1 MNKTVFFTGLMLF
14 SLFFGAGNLIFPPYL
29 GMEAGDAFTP
39 AIIGFNL
46 TAVLLPLFTVI
57 AIALSKDGL
66 ETVGARV
73 HPLFGLVFAV
83 IVYLAI
89 GPLYVIP
96 RAANVA
102 YELGFVQVTN
112 VETSLALFIFSVF
125 FFLVTY
131 LVSIR
136 PQKMLDIV
144 GRVLT
149 PLLLIVL
156 TLLVVRAFFV
166 YPYEP
171 AAISEKYQAA
181 PFLTGFWEG
190 YFTLDAIAALAFG
203 MVIVRTFQMHGI
215 QEKPAIL
222 RGTIGAGAIA
232 AIGLT
237 LVYLSLAWVG
247 RVLPFDQEVDNGA
260 QLLIIAAEQLFGY
273 PGNILFGIIVL
284 LACLTTA
291 IGLITA
297 TSQFFVDILP
307 KFSYKTYV
315 RVFTLIGLG
324 ITNFG
329 LERILNAATPLLG
342 FLYPVAIVLVALSLF
357 QYKFGESPRMYQYSV
372 SVAILFGVYDA
383 IRSLGWVSNA
393 FHEKLQ
399 FIPLIDN
406 GIGWLVPFLFVAAI
420 GYFLDRSQNRVK
432 FSKDISPGAM
442 NQ

>member
-1 MNKTVFFTGLMLF
+1 MNKTTFFIGLMLF

-46 TAVLLPLFTVI
+46 TAVFLPLFTVV
-57 AIALSKDGL
+57 AIALSENGL
-66 ETVGARV
+66 QSVGSRV
-73 HPLFGLVFAV
+73 HPWFGIGFAV

-102 YELGFVQVTN
+102 YELGYVQVTN
-112 VETSLALFIFSVF
+112 INTPLALFIFSIF

-131 LVSIR
+131 AVSIR

-171 AAISEKYQAA
+171 AIVSEKYVAS

-203 MVIVRTFQMHGI
+203 MVIVRTFQMHGV
-215 QEKPAIL
+215 QQKSDIL
-222 RGTIGAGAIA
+222 RGTVGAGVIA
-232 AIGLT
+232 AIGLA

-247 RVLPFDQEVDNGA
+247 RVLPFDGEVENGA

-307 KFSYKTYV
+307 KFSYGTYV
-315 RVFTLIGLG
+315 LIFTLIGFG

-329 LERILNAATPLLG
+329 LERILNAAAPLLG

-372 SVAILFGVYDA
+372 TVAIVFGLYDA
-383 IRSLGWVSNA
+383 MHALGFVSVSVHNT
-393 FHEKLQ
+393 LMQ
-399 FIPLIDN
+399 YVPLLDN
-406 GIGWLVPFLFVAAI
+406 GIGWFVPFLIVAAI
-420 GYFLDRSQNRVK
+420 GYILDRRQNRILY
-432 FSKDISPGAM
+432 S
-442 NQ
+442 